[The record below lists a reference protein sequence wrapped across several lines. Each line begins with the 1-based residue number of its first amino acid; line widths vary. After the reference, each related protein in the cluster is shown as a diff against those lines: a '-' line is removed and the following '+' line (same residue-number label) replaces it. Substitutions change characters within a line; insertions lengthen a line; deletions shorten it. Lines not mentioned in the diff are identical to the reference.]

1 MGAFWQSRA
10 RDAVLGMAVTGET
23 TVSSTWCSRTTVR
36 FLGLF
41 FGLLMATG
49 RLHAAEVVTYY
60 YTSPEGTVLATTDAA
75 GTVLSTA
82 DYRPYGSQV
91 AGAPEQGPG
100 YTGHVNDVDTGLIY
114 MQARYYDPILGR
126 FLSVD
131 PFGSAAGD
139 AFSFARYSYAN
150 LNPVANIDPN
160 GKAACPGQKASVC
173 LQADLSPAQAAR
185 QGDRTITLSPALGTL
200 VVDNKSMVA
209 VRKGEP
215 QVEKLG
221 FVVVNGD
228 GQATAQRA
236 ANATTTQSATKDTA
250 SAKVP
255 EGAVAVMHGH
265 IDGRSDGVVSDTKGI
280 GDFGPLMSPG
290 IPNVVVSLG
299 RVGVSELASGNLQFR
314 MIEGSMTPRE
324 VRLQQENLNRNIENF
339 LNSSSP

>member
-1 MGAFWQSRA
+1 
-10 RDAVLGMAVTGET
+10 
-23 TVSSTWCSRTTVR
+23 
-36 FLGLF
+36 
-41 FGLLMATG
+41 
-49 RLHAAEVVTYY
+49 
-60 YTSPEGTVLATTDAA
+60 
-75 GTVLSTA
+75 
-82 DYRPYGSQV
+82 
-91 AGAPEQGPG
+91 
-100 YTGHVNDVDTGLIY
+100 
-114 MQARYYDPILGR
+114 MQARYYDPTLGR

-131 PFGSAAGD
+131 PLGSSAGD
-139 AFSFARYSYAN
+139 TFSFARYTYAN

-160 GKAACPGQKASVC
+160 GQAACPGQKASIC
-173 LQADLSPAQAAR
+173 LQADLSPAQTAR
-185 QGDRTITLSPALGTL
+185 QSDRNITLSPALGTL

-221 FVVVNGD
+221 FVVVNSD
-228 GQATAQRA
+228 GRATAQRA

-265 IDGRSDGVVSDTKGI
+265 IDGRSDGVVSDTRGI
-280 GDFGPLMSPG
+280 GDFGALMSPG

-324 VRLQQENLNRNIENF
+324 VRLQQENLNRNIEHF
-339 LNSSSP
+339 LSPSSP